1 MEPLEILWDALLSRQ
16 PVIICEAFY
25 ALDEASRSHVLAHL
39 KVMVIEEGWQP
50 EQVLSARAAL
60 AVIENKRAE

>member
-16 PVIICEAFY
+16 PDTIRAAFN
-25 ALDEASRSHVLAHL
+25 ALDEASRAHVLAHL
-39 KVMVIEEGWQP
+39 KVMISEEGWQP

-60 AVIENKRAE
+60 AAIENKRAE